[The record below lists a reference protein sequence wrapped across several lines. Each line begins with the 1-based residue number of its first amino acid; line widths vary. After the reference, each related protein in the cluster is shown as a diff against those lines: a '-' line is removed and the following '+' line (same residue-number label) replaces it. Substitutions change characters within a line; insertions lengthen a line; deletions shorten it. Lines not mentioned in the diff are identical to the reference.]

1 MLLASDDGG
10 GDGLE
15 VIRHRN
21 RKGVRRELVEDLGL
35 GYGNGSSSV
44 GLELNRSWRAIGGKG
59 IESGKEWKLSV
70 VCCEGGERV
79 AAGNEVAA
87 GDDGG

>member
-1 MLLASDDGG
+1 M
-10 GDGLE
+10 
-15 VIRHRN
+15 
-21 RKGVRRELVEDLGL
+21 GVV
-35 GYGNGSSSV
+35 V
-44 GLELNRSWRAIGGKG
+44 WGLELNRSWRAIGGKG

-87 GDDGG
+87 GDDGGDGCEVCSDGGERVVWG